1 MFCSQQLDFVIHF
14 KIQVQRF
21 AWCFE
26 IFLNKISI
34 FFHFWHLLMD
44 YHFFELLD
52 EHFRMFP
59 GMGGKGWGPSYGW
72 GGGFQGLGV
81 PALGYRPAIISH
93 PVRLVSW
100 RHARESRSNAP
111 KKSETLQDSELI
123 LRIIADHWGPDAIWC
138 VFHSVSVSSSFYVCQ
153 CVSTWWDCSWTL
165 GELGLEAWFMVLLYF
180 FLMLRPR
187 LDCSSQWRLPEAAAT
202 GARMQEVSV
211 FQCDSAR
218 FFWGCRMYRSLRN
231 GVSRPPQNVWFYMA
245 FVSRYGRT
253 ALS

>member
-1 MFCSQQLDFVIHF
+1 
-14 KIQVQRF
+14 
-21 AWCFE
+21 
-26 IFLNKISI
+26 
-34 FFHFWHLLMD
+34 MD

-123 LRIIADHWGPDAIWC
+123 LRIIADH
-138 VFHSVSVSSSFYVCQ
+138 
-153 CVSTWWDCSWTL
+153 
-165 GELGLEAWFMVLLYF
+165 
-180 FLMLRPR
+180 
-187 LDCSSQWRLPEAAAT
+187 
-202 GARMQEVSV
+202 
-211 FQCDSAR
+211 
-218 FFWGCRMYRSLRN
+218 
-231 GVSRPPQNVWFYMA
+231 
-245 FVSRYGRT
+245 
-253 ALS
+253 